1 MSRGHACYRFGMA
14 DSTAEVF
21 SAAKFTLRAA
31 QTGVTWKE
39 LASRLEVH
47 RTTLGAVRSGRSA
60 PSTEL
65 LVKMVEVLGGTPEDY
80 LDLPERP
87 SWTLKLFRMVAGYT
101 QHAVSEALGVAPAAV
116 SGWETGRYKPPRS
129 VVPKLAKMYRASEA
143 ELEAAV
149 SRHGEV
155 APTEALVLCAES
167 VVRFAEVALEAVAA
181 MPAASRRARS
191 ALVREQLEVSMES
204 LSSAVRELPDESKRA
219 RLVGVVRRLAELHAS
234 AEP

>member
-1 MSRGHACYRFGMA
+1 
-14 DSTAEVF
+14 
-21 SAAKFTLRAA
+21 
-31 QTGVTWKE
+31 
-39 LASRLEVH
+39 
-47 RTTLGAVRSGRSA
+47 
-60 PSTEL
+60 
-65 LVKMVEVLGGTPEDY
+65 
-80 LDLPERP
+80 
-87 SWTLKLFRMVAGYT
+87 MVAGYT

-204 LSSAVRELPDESKRA
+204 LSSAVRELPDESSGPA
-219 RLVGVVRRLAELHAS
+219 SLAWCDDWPNYTRPRNRS
-234 AEP
+234 DV

>member
-21 SAAKFTLRAA
+21 SAAKFTLRAE
-31 QTGVTWKE
+31 QTGLMWKE
-39 LASRLEVH
+39 LAARLEVH

-65 LVKMVEVLGGTPEDY
+65 LVKIVEVLGGTPEDY
-80 LDLPERP
+80 LDLPDRQA
-87 SWTLKLFRMVAGYT
+87 WTLKLFRMVAGFT

-116 SGWETGRYKPPRS
+116 SGWETGRYRPPRS
-129 VVPKLAKMYRASEA
+129 VVPMLAQMYGASEA
-143 ELEAAV
+143 ELDAAM
-149 SRHGEV
+149 SHGEV
-155 APTEALVLCAES
+155 GPAEALVLCAES